1 MKNEDFKKFI
11 EVIESDNFFLNTLI
25 ESKGLDSKLIGLDLF
40 DEYEINDNKLLS
52 RIAKIFAEKYNTS
65 IPYAVCIVRDSYLA
79 EMILS
84 YPEQVHHDDVY
95 KLVDNV
101 YYQMFK

>member
-1 MKNEDFKKFI
+1 MS
-11 EVIESDNFFLNTLI
+11 ESDNSFLKILR
-25 ESKGLDSKLIGLDLF
+25 ESKGLDSKLIDLNLF

-52 RIAKIFAEKYNTS
+52 RVAKIFAEKYDTS
-65 IPYAVCIVRDSYLA
+65 IPYAVYIVRNSYLI

-84 YPEQVHHDDVY
+84 YPEQVHHDDIY
-95 KLVDNV
+95 KLVNNV